1 MRRPLSTSAP
11 MRSPTRRLSMIAV
24 YEPTLRPVT
33 PNSLAWFGPLPLR
46 LSETDPTSGFAVT
59 VLDDLG
65 GVQQPGC
72 AAGAG
77 ALALMQLAVRL
88 EIFDVSPHTETREAD
103 GARGR
108 SLAPEAEWAAGAE
121 WRAERAVAVIAPHHA

>member
-33 PNSLAWFGPLPLR
+33 PTVSLGLDRFPSLR

-88 EIFDVSPHTETREAD
+88 EVFDVSPHTETREAD

-108 SLAPEAEWAAGAE
+108 SLAAAE
-121 WRAERAVAVIAPHHA
+121 

>member
-1 MRRPLSTSAP
+1 M
-11 MRSPTRRLSMIAV
+11 
-24 YEPTLRPVT
+24 
-33 PNSLAWFGPLPLR
+33 R

-108 SLAPEAEWAAGAE
+108 SLAAEAEWAAGAE
-121 WRAERAVAVIAPHHA
+121 WRAERAVAVIAPHHAQLQHNNNRCENAPTRERSRLQAAVLSP